1 MAEGPAWLTRE
12 AVAPR
17 TRSTPASHNA
27 ATRTIE
33 FVAATEDP
41 VEIGGG
47 FVEVLRMSGVDLKR
61 YRSNPVV
68 LNAHARRSVL
78 NIVGRAPDLHGSGVQ
93 LVAPVQFSEVT
104 DAGRKAYELALEG
117 TLRALSIGYRVRL
130 ARELREGEED
140 GGVVGPALI
149 ALEWELLEVSV
160 VPIPADPGALARSG
174 GGLAAAS
181 TDPSAVLSVYRAA
194 RQSRPAQYDPEYRGA
209 LRSLFG
215 GR

>member
-1 MAEGPAWLTRE
+1 MAEALRWLSRE
-12 AVAPR
+12 ALAPR
-17 TRSTPASHNA
+17 ARSAPTSHDA
-27 ATRTIE
+27 TTRTIE
-33 FVAATEDP
+33 FVAATEEP

-68 LNAHARRSVL
+68 LNAHGRRSVL
-78 NIVGRAPDLHGSGVQ
+78 NIVGRSPDLHRSGAQ
-93 LVAPVQFSEVT
+93 LVAPVQFSDVT
-104 DAGRKAYELALEG
+104 DAGRKAYDLAREG

-174 GGLAAAS
+174 GGLAGAP
-181 TDPSAVLSVYRAA
+181 TDPSAVLEVYRAA
-194 RQSRPAQYDPEYRGA
+194 RQSRPAKYDPECRGA